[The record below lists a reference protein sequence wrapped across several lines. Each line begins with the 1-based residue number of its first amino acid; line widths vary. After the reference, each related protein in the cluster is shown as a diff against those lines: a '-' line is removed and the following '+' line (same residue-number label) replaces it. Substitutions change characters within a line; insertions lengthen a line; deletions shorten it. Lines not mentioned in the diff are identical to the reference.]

1 MIFDQG
7 VTPMNKAKIMR
18 NSNLG
23 LLIQLTSQFI
33 QTHYPMTG
41 APFTKFQSMTLYIL
55 PMRWWNLMSSLS
67 TWKCIF
73 LMSDAYQFAWKVPF
87 ILNRQLK
94 NPIICSF
101 FRPCILL
108 SEYGNVLEV
117 LCVCVHLLQG
127 KGIQESFTVSHSC
140 KGLKTVTV
148 KRPSSKHFQNRS
160 ILSLFYQVTNTI
172 LGINQVQGIGS
183 LEGGP
188 QKVYSQM
195 EQSGTNA
202 EYMPAQGKSN

>member
-1 MIFDQG
+1 
-7 VTPMNKAKIMR
+7 MNKAKIMR

-94 NPIICSF
+94 KIQLYAAFLDHAFYS
-101 FRPCILL
+101 L
-108 SEYGNVLEV
+108 SMEMFWKYS
-117 LCVCVHLLQG
+117 VCVHLLQG
-127 KGIQESFTVSHSC
+127 KGIQESFTVSHSH

-160 ILSLFYQVTNTI
+160 ILSLSYQVTNTI